1 MVLRSTSS
9 GTRARIASGLLQSLA
24 GLRTERIRAGQ
35 PVAIAEQ
42 GHESVRLVVGARV
55 RSGLRHASYSDGR
68 AEGGLIRADEG
79 RLRSRLRR
87 RLFAGLLSDHVF
99 GVPVRPVRIMLADAL
114 FVLAVSD
121 RRASERGRELG

>member
-42 GHESVRLVVGARV
+42 GHEIRPARRRRACTQ
-55 RSGLRHASYSDGR
+55 RSSPRFLLG
-68 AEGGLIRADEG
+68 
-79 RLRSRLRR
+79 RSR
-87 RLFAGLLSDHVF
+87 
-99 GVPVRPVRIMLADAL
+99 
-114 FVLAVSD
+114 
-121 RRASERGRELG
+121 